1 MGTTPVG
8 VSVVV
13 NVMVGVEVGSKDDVG
28 VNVTLG
34 VTVLA
39 TRWAPWRCQAW
50 NGGRDGCFWPHPVP
64 VQGKKVEW
72 ARGGGGGW
80 LGRGES
86 RHTSQTC
93 K

>member
-1 MGTTPVG
+1 MCTRRAPDLAPSRGMHSMGTTPVG

-39 TRWAPWRCQAW
+39 TRWAPWQ
-50 NGGRDGCFWPHPVP
+50 
-64 VQGKKVEW
+64 
-72 ARGGGGGW
+72 
-80 LGRGES
+80 
-86 RHTSQTC
+86 
-93 K
+93 